1 MSAWLA
7 IVGLGE
13 DGLAGLNAA
22 ARALVEGAEV
32 LVGGARHM
40 ALVPEGKAQRILWR
54 NPLEAT
60 LDELAALSGRRVV
73 VLASGDPLCY
83 GVGVT
88 LARRFA
94 AEEMIV
100 LPQPSAFSFAAS
112 RLLWPLAECVSLSL
126 HGRPLDRLRLHLTPG
141 ARILALSTDGGTP
154 AAAADLL
161 RRAGWGPSALT
172 VLEHLGGPRERRLDG
187 VAEKWPYA
195 RTADL
200 NLLAIECRPG
210 PDARAFSRRAGL
222 PDDAFAHDGQLTKRA
237 VRAATLAA
245 LAPLPGELLW
255 DVGAGCGSIAIEW
268 LRSGRSMR
276 AICFERDPARCAL
289 IAANAA
295 GLGVPEVAIVQ
306 GEAPASLAGQP
317 RPDAVFIGGGA
328 GDGALLAASWQELRP
343 GGRLVANA
351 VTLDGEA
358 QLARWHASQGGEL
371 TRISVAR
378 AEPMGR
384 QRGFKPALSVTQLAL
399 QKPADAP

>member
-1 MSAWLA
+1 VSAWLA
-7 IVGLGE
+7 VVGLGE
-13 DGLAGLNAA
+13 DGLAGLNPA

-32 LVGGARHM
+32 LVGGARHL
-40 ALVPEGKAQRILWR
+40 ALVPEGKARRILWQSR
-54 NPLEAT
+54 LAAT
-60 LDELAALSGRRVV
+60 LEELAALSGRRVV

-100 LPQPSAFSFAAS
+100 LPQPSAFSLAAS

-154 AAAADLL
+154 AAAAALL
-161 RRAGWGPSALT
+161 TDAGWGPSALT
-172 VLEHLGGPRERRLDG
+172 VLEHLGGARERRLDG
-187 VAEKWPYA
+187 TAAEWPYE

-200 NLLAIECRPG
+200 NLLAIECRPEPG
-210 PDARAFSRRAGL
+210 ARAFSRRAGL

-255 DVGAGCGSIAIEW
+255 DVGSGCGSIAIEW

-295 GLGVPEVAIVQ
+295 GLGVPEVAIVP

-317 RPDAVFIGGGA
+317 RPDAVFVGGGA
-328 GDGALLAASWQELRP
+328 SDVALLAASWQELRP

-358 QLARWHASQGGEL
+358 QLARWHASHGGEL

-384 QRGFKPALSVTQLAL
+384 RRGFKPALSVTQLAL
-399 QKPADAP
+399 AKSADAP